1 MPLCAILCHCVP
13 LFAIVVA
20 WLHLVWI
27 FCPLLTSFCFF
38 LCSPGHRCGSCT
50 SSSSPSSPSSLSCCC
65 CSRTAVTA
73 LETEKR
79 EILQEASNLNVEL
92 GIQLNEVKNLRSDL
106 ENSAKDK
113 QELEQQL
120 ANARSSLGEGHASIQ
135 GLE

>member
-1 MPLCAILCHCVP
+1 MFL
-13 LFAIVVA
+13 LFLLLVVSLGGVA
-20 WLHLVWI
+20 WWHLCGSSAI
-27 FCPLLTSFCFF
+27 CSLCCCFFF
-38 LCSPGHRCGSCT
+38 LCLPDHCCCSCT
-50 SSSSPSSPSSLSCCC
+50 CSSSSPPSASSSWCC
-65 CSRTAVTA
+65 CSRTTVTA

-120 ANARSSLGEGHASIQ
+120 AHIRSSLGEGHANIQ

>member
-1 MPLCAILCHCVP
+1 MVSLGGIFVDLLRFAHCVVVSSFCACP
-13 LFAIVVA
+13 TIVVVRV
-20 WLHLVWI
+20 L
-27 FCPLLTSFCFF
+27 
-38 LCSPGHRCGSCT
+38 R
-50 SSSSPSSPSSLSCCC
+50 SSSSPPSVSSSWCC
-65 CSRTAVTA
+65 CSRTTVTA

-120 ANARSSLGEGHASIQ
+120 AHIRSSLGEGHANIQ

>member
-1 MPLCAILCHCVP
+1 
-13 LFAIVVA
+13 VA
-20 WLHLVWI
+20 SLWI
-27 FCPLLTSFCFF
+27 FCDLLTVLLFLLFVLARPLLLFV
-38 LCSPGHRCGSCT
+38 CT
-50 SSSSPSSPSSLSCCC
+50 CSSSSPPSASSSWCC
-65 CSRTAVTA
+65 CSRTTVTA

-120 ANARSSLGEGHASIQ
+120 AHIRSSLGEGHANIQ